1 MDLTLL
7 SFWLSL
13 ALRLQINQFPL
24 QLKRIY
30 GIFKTNNEGSF
41 DSIIKL
47 KNDIQ
52 ISAMQYASLQMAKHA
67 AELSMTNF
75 YLRSFNLKILI

>member
-52 ISAMQYASLQMAKHA
+52 ISAMQYASLQIETRRWIKHD
-67 AELSMTNF
+67 ELLF
-75 YLRSFNLKILI
+75 EII